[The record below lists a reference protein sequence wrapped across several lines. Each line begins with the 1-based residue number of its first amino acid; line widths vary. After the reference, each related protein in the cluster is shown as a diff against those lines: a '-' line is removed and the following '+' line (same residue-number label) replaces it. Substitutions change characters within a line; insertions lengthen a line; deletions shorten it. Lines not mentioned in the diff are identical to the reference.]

1 MGIRTITG
9 ALCAALA
16 LIAALTAAP
25 ARAETAAQLDAL
37 TKATAAP
44 ASGVALARR
53 QIAAGELLDALAT
66 LERVI
71 INFPQSN
78 EARMLHA
85 GVMCRLDDRRGALVE
100 LDQMRNRQ
108 IPDAL
113 WAEANQACSGR
124 QGR

>member
-1 MGIRTITG
+1 MGIRTIMG
-9 ALCAALA
+9 ASCVAM
-16 LIAALTAAP
+16 ALTAAP
-25 ARAETAAQLDAL
+25 IHAETAAQLDAL
-37 TKATAAP
+37 IRATAQP

-53 QIAAGELLDALAT
+53 QIAIGELLDALAT

-113 WAEANQACSGR
+113 WAEANQSCSGR

>member
-1 MGIRTITG
+1 M
-9 ALCAALA
+9 AAA
-16 LIAALTAAP
+16 GSP

-37 TKATAAP
+37 AR
-44 ASGVALARR
+44 ASAQPGTGVALARR
-53 QIAAGELLDALAT
+53 QIGAGDMLDALAT

-71 INFPQSN
+71 INFPLSN

-85 GVMCRLDDRRGALVE
+85 AVMCRLDDRRGALVE
-100 LDQMRNRQ
+100 LDQMRGRQ

>member
-1 MGIRTITG
+1 MGIRTTAT
-9 ALCAALA
+9 ALGM
-16 LIAALTAAP
+16 ALTLAAVP
-25 ARAETAAQLDAL
+25 AGAETAAQLDAL
-37 TKATAAP
+37 ARASAQP
-44 ASGVALARR
+44 ESGVALARR
-53 QIAAGELLDALAT
+53 QIAAGDMLDALGV

-71 INFPQSN
+71 INFPLNN

-100 LDQMRNRQ
+100 LDQMRGRQ

-124 QGR
+124 RGG